1 MMSAVTAAGYDRSGP
16 ANAGR
21 GRPWDRVPP
30 IAWVVACIALWG
42 AVAFFPVPGNDL
54 DQFFWPSARIAVAG
68 QPLMVYQP
76 AGQQSYP
83 NANGPLALA
92 PLTVAGIVV
101 KALGW
106 TDSMQLRRL
115 VALSLFSLFIL
126 LMAREAVM
134 AVERL
139 RGQRLSGRARF
150 FTYAAFAVAPP
161 IWHSVAGYG
170 HIEQPLEIWLVLLAA
185 RWAAA
190 ERPLRGGAT
199 LGLAILA
206 RSSATLLALPL
217 LLAAGRQGIRRA
229 GGVAIVGAVVA
240 IGGLLPFFLA
250 DRVDVAHSLF
260 GYRSSLLVG
269 SGSIWTFSRGTA
281 WEQVAQHW
289 DLAMVDALVVA
300 INLWLATRP
309 GGMVRGRIYA
319 ALALTAASFALLAK
333 TVWPYYFLEVYVFS
347 AIWALGRARASKAA
361 LISPLVVVS
370 ALGLFAEVGSAPN
383 QSESLVHLEAGVMFG
398 LLGAAMLIALAVA
411 SGGLSDEPAGPPEPS
426 SSGGF

>member
-16 ANAGR
+16 ATARR
-21 GRPWDRVPP
+21 GRLWDRLPP
-30 IAWVVACIALWG
+30 IAWVVAYIALWG

-54 DQFFWPSARIAVAG
+54 DEFFWPSARIAVAG

-76 AGQQSYP
+76 AGQHSYP

-92 PLTVAGIVV
+92 PLTVAGVMV

-106 TDSMQLRRL
+106 THSMQLRRL

-139 RGQRLSGRARF
+139 RGRRLSGRARF
-150 FTYAAFAVAPP
+150 FAYAAFAVAPP

-170 HIEQPLEIWLVLLAA
+170 HIEQPMELWLVLLAA
-185 RWAAA
+185 RWTAA
-190 ERPLRGGAT
+190 ERPLRGGAA
-199 LGLAILA
+199 LGLAFLA

-229 GGVAIVGAVVA
+229 AGVAIAGALVA
-240 IGGLLPFFLA
+240 GGGLLPFYLA
-250 DRVDVAHSLF
+250 DRVDLAHSLF
-260 GYRSSLLVG
+260 EFRPSLLVG

-289 DLAMVDALVVA
+289 DLAMVGALAVV
-300 INLWLATRP
+300 INLWLATRS
-309 GGMVRGRIYA
+309 GGMVGGRIYA

-333 TVWPYYFLEVYVFS
+333 AVWPYYFLEVYIFGAV
-347 AIWALGRARASKAA
+347 WALGRARASKAA

-370 ALGLFAEVGSAPN
+370 ALGLFAEVGSTPN
-383 QSESLVHLEAGVMFG
+383 QSDSLVHLEAGAMFG
-398 LLGAAMLIALAVA
+398 LLSAAMLIALAMA
-411 SGGLSDEPAGPPEPS
+411 GGGPSDELAGPPEPS